1 MSRND
6 FLVERSSLGEAT
18 AEEEADLR
26 RDPRLVEQVQELES
40 KNALFH
46 AQFPAE
52 EQLEAIQRKVHLA
65 NTRASVRR
73 RRLALGGSGI
83 LVPLAAAAAVML
95 VSPELIVGERE
106 IPMENRPKGL
116 NPALAVHRKV
126 AGSAK
131 PEELSSGTVASSG
144 DILQLS
150 YRSGNATH
158 GVVLSIDGNGAV
170 SLHFPESVAGD
181 TILAPD
187 GFVELPHGYALDDA
201 PRYERFFFVTDDG
214 PIDARAVLK
223 AAEALPA
230 GEAATLDLDIAEE
243 LAQTSFLLRKAER

>member
-1 MSRND
+1 MSRSD
-6 FLVERSSLGEAT
+6 FLVERSALGET
-18 AEEEADLR
+18 SPEEEADLR
-26 RDPRLVEQVQELES
+26 RDPRLVERVQQTEND
-40 KNALFH
+40 NALFH

-65 NTRASVRR
+65 NTREAVARR
-73 RRLALGGSGI
+73 RMALGGVGI
-83 LVPLAAAAAVML
+83 LLPLAAAAAVML

-106 IPMENRPKGL
+106 IPMETRPKGL
-116 NPALAVHRKV
+116 NPALAIHRKV
-126 AGSAK
+126 DGSSK
-131 PEELSSGTVASSG
+131 PEALSSGTVASAG
-144 DILQLS
+144 DVLQLS

-170 SLHFPESVAGD
+170 SLHYPESVADD
-181 TILAPD
+181 TLLDPD

-223 AAEALPA
+223 AAQALPP
-230 GEAATLDLDIAEE
+230 GDATTAPLDLPEE
-243 LAQTSFLLRKAER
+243 LGQTSFLLRKAER